1 MYRVIICTCLLLG
14 LSLPP
19 GEAFPYKKILLFPI
33 KVVTA
38 PVKYVKDVVYEVAA
52 GIFLE
57 RVL

>member
-1 MYRVIICTCLLLG
+1 MRSKLILLSILLG